1 MSDGGCA
8 IDVVVAGGPDIGFGH
23 LMRSGTIAA
32 EAIRLGWQVRL
43 HLEGDRRAA
52 EKLAE
57 AAGSDA
63 IFEWSRWPDSRAGG
77 MLMIDIPG
85 DKSEWLERAEAAGMP
100 AIVLD
105 DDRHRDRARLTICP
119 SLHARPTESARRIA
133 GPRYVVLS
141 RTHLETPSPPLAARN
156 ELLLSLG
163 GSDPH
168 RATLRV
174 APWIARLLD
183 DPTIDH
189 GLVTR
194 HVVLGPGFR
203 DPDFRA
209 AGALRDAG
217 WQVHR
222 ALSQAA
228 MAQRM
233 AAARLAIIGFGTSLG
248 ELAWLG
254 TPHLS
259 ITHHASDDR
268 HARRLEAYGIGLHL
282 GYAPELAADTVLPKL
297 RRGLVDRDWQCIGAE
312 RAASLLE
319 GGLGAR
325 RIVAQLEQIA
335 RSRGFDRLR
344 PGTAADP
351 RPPDDDEPIPIPPTG

>member
-1 MSDGGCA
+1 MNDRGPA
-8 IDVVVAGGPDIGFGH
+8 IDVVVAGGPGVGFGH

-32 EAIRLGWQVRL
+32 EAIRLGWRVHL
-43 HLEGDRRAA
+43 HLEGDPRAA
-52 EKLAE
+52 DKLAE

-63 IFEWSRWPDSRAGG
+63 IFEWSRWPGSRAGG
-77 MLMIDIPG
+77 MLLIDIPG
-85 DKSEWLERAEAAGMP
+85 DKSVWLERGEAAGMP

-119 SLHARPTESARRIA
+119 SLHARPAASARRIA

-141 RTHLETPSPPLAARN
+141 RTHLETSSPPLAARN

-174 APWIARLLD
+174 APWIAGLLD
-183 DPTIDH
+183 DPAIEH
-189 GLVTR
+189 GLATR
-194 HVVLGPGFR
+194 HVVLGPGFV
-203 DPDFRA
+203 DPDRRA
-209 AGALRDAG
+209 ADALRDAG
-217 WQVHR
+217 WQVHH

-233 AAARLAIIGFGTSLG
+233 AAARLAIMGFGTSLG

-259 ITHHASDDR
+259 ITHHARDDR
-268 HARRLEAYGIGLHL
+268 HARRLEAHGIGLHL
-282 GYAPELAADTVLPKL
+282 GFAPELTADAVRPKL
-297 RRGLVDRDWQCIGAE
+297 RRGLLDRAWQRAGAE

-325 RIVAQLEQIA
+325 RIVGQLQQLA
-335 RSRGFDRLR
+335 RARGFEPQPPCRTRDV
-344 PGTAADP
+344 
-351 RPPDDDEPIPIPPTG
+351 RPPGA

>member
-1 MSDGGCA
+1 MSDDGHA
-8 IDVVVAGGPDIGFGH
+8 LDVVVAGGPGIGFGH

-32 EAIRLGWQVRL
+32 EAIRLGWRVHL
-43 HLEGDRRAA
+43 HLEGDLRAA
-52 EKLAE
+52 DKLSE
-57 AAGSDA
+57 AAGSKA
-63 IFEWSRWPDSRAGG
+63 IFEWSQWPGSRAGG
-77 MLMIDIPG
+77 MLLIDIPG
-85 DKSEWLERAEAAGMP
+85 DKSEWLERGEATGMP

-105 DDRHRDRARLTICP
+105 DEQHRDKARLTICP
-119 SLHARPTESARRIA
+119 SLHARPAESARRIA

-141 RTHLETPSPPLAARN
+141 RTHLETPSPPLAARD

-194 HVVLGPGFR
+194 HVVLGPGFA
-203 DPDFRA
+203 DPDSRA
-209 AGALRDAG
+209 AEALREAG

-233 AAARLAIIGFGTSLG
+233 AAARLAIMGFGTSLG
-248 ELAWLG
+248 ELGWLG

-268 HARRLEAYGIGLHL
+268 HARRLEAHGIGLHL
-282 GYAPELAADTVLPKL
+282 GFAPELAADAVLPKL
-297 RRGLVDRDWQCIGAE
+297 RRGLVDRDWQRAGAE
-312 RAASLLE
+312 RAASLLQ
-319 GGLGAR
+319 GGLGAQ

-335 RSRGFDRLR
+335 RSRGFDGRR
-344 PGTAADP
+344 PGTPADP
-351 RPPDDDEPIPIPPTG
+351 RPPNDPEPIPIPPTD

>member
-1 MSDGGCA
+1 MSDDRRA
-8 IDVVVAGGPDIGFGH
+8 IDVVVAGGPGVGFGH

-32 EAIRLGWQVRL
+32 EAIRLGWQVHF
-43 HLEGDRRAA
+43 HLEGDPRASD
-52 EKLAE
+52 KLAE

-63 IFEWSRWPDSRAGG
+63 IYEWSRWPGSRAGG
-77 MLMIDIPG
+77 MLLLDIPG
-85 DKSEWLERAEAAGMP
+85 SKNEWLARAEAADMP
-100 AIVLD
+100 TIVLD
-105 DDRHRDRARLTICP
+105 DEGHQDRARLTICP
-119 SLHARPTESARRIA
+119 SLHAHPAESARRIA

-183 DPTIDH
+183 DPGIEH
-189 GLVTR
+189 GLGSR
-194 HVVLGPGFR
+194 HVVLGPGFS
-203 DPDFRA
+203 DGEGQA
-209 AGALRDAG
+209 AETLHEQG

-233 AAARLAIIGFGTSLG
+233 AAARIAVMGFGTSLG

-259 ITHHASDDR
+259 ITHHARDDR
-268 HARRLEAYGIGLHL
+268 HARRLEAHGIGMHL
-282 GYAPELAADTVLPKL
+282 GFAPELAAEVVLPRL
-297 RRGLVDRDWQCIGAE
+297 RRGLVDRDWQRASAE

-325 RIVAQLEQIA
+325 RILGQLEQIA
-335 RSRGFDRLR
+335 RARGFER
-344 PGTAADP
+344 P
-351 RPPDDDEPIPIPPTG
+351 RPRAATDLRRPDA